1 MGTLTSLIMS
11 TVDGLYEGPNGEFH
25 FWIDAGD
32 EFDTF
37 STEQLDAGDTLV
49 LGRATSE
56 RMDVTGT
63 AGRFRRH
70 RTHRATRTR

>member
-1 MGTLTSLIMS
+1 MGTLTSIIMS
-11 TVDGLYEGPNGEFH
+11 TVDGFYEGPNGEFH
-25 FWIDAGD
+25 FWTEAGD

-37 STEQLDAGDTLV
+37 STEQLDAADTLV

-63 AGRFRRH
+63 ARRSRRH
-70 RTHRATRTR
+70 RTHRARRTR